1 MCCIMFSVTCLSAPF
16 SPTHISAT
24 EWYCTHYFSRTTKA
38 WQTPSTLPK
47 LHTEPRTAVLSSL
60 TVVNLATD
68 AHQPH
73 YSPLMTA
80 QRNTDLALGHRL
92 RPIVYAPGS
101 IPRSHNLCPGHYTRG
116 NIILFA
122 FTDGC
127 QKTSHSLHTGEYH
140 TVWRLHKVEY
150 HTVWRLHKVEYNVW
164 RLHKEN
170 IILFDGCQ
178 KMSPAC
184 RVTVCNLGKI
194 FSNRDGSWSL
204 QLIVNQAW
212 TFSEFQ
218 TQQRHLTWDSH
229 RCGSVILPS
238 EGGFQQIVCNL
249 FTIPGNTV

>member
-1 MCCIMFSVTCLSAPF
+1 MEGGGLLLTSVLKSALCSQTPPLSAPSQGNRMCCIMFSVTCLSAPF

-68 AHQPH
+68 AHQPD

-140 TVWRLHKVEY
+140 TVWRLHK
-150 HTVWRLHKVEYNVW
+150 
-164 RLHKEN
+164 EN
-170 IILFDGCQ
+170 ILFGDYT
-178 KMSPAC
+178 
-184 RVTVCNLGKI
+184 R
-194 FSNRDGSWSL
+194 
-204 QLIVNQAW
+204 
-212 TFSEFQ
+212 
-218 TQQRHLTWDSH
+218 
-229 RCGSVILPS
+229 
-238 EGGFQQIVCNL
+238 
-249 FTIPGNTV
+249 